1 MHFEIHN
8 RRKHYWKLSEL
19 YVLTEKDPFIIC
31 LLVKQPIQ
39 IVYFQIVCMNGR
51 LLNTITVYF
60 LTAMLNV
67 CMFFDKKQSPYLGF
81 KMVVCT
87 CTECTS
93 MLS

>member
-1 MHFEIHN
+1 
-8 RRKHYWKLSEL
+8 
-19 YVLTEKDPFIIC
+19 
-31 LLVKQPIQ
+31 
-39 IVYFQIVCMNGR
+39 MNGR